1 MRTSISPK
9 QGAITVRPSD
19 ARFGPHPIG
28 TAHLGLPN
36 NTLAAAMPVLLSLL
50 LGTLCCAA
58 AAPHPNVVFLLTD
71 DQRYDELGC
80 TGHPILKTPNIDGLA
95 RDGVIFDR
103 FFVTTPSCLPNRTT
117 LVTGQ
122 WERSHTVGWSGQR
135 ALSASQ
141 WADTLPMALKRAGYF
156 TGLIGKSN
164 IHGVRPQDMGYFC
177 ATDYVITHFYP
188 KEYDRT
194 KPLFRGA
201 KADTQIEVIEEVAAD
216 YLRTDEGFY
225 ARSTDPLRQF
235 FGRRPKEQP
244 FFLYLCFNVPHTGG
258 TSHMEQRPTDDVLYR
273 TAYRDRLAEM
283 PLVPGYVANA
293 EVQTPKLPLNIYSGK
308 QIASYDY
315 RLTPASL
322 REQQVRICQTVTGVD
337 RLLGRLRAQLRALGL
352 ADNTIIVYSSDN
364 GILHGEWGYGGKCL
378 LYEPAIHVPL
388 IIHDPRPGAPRGRRI
403 RDALAVSP
411 DVAPTILDLCGL
423 TPPARMQGRSLVP
436 VMRGSAVAWREDFFC
451 ESHILFQ
458 NYPITQGVRS
468 QRWKYIRY
476 WPLRPV
482 PKDYREILNLGLTG
496 DPPPYEELFDLQND
510 PREQTNLAAAAEQ
523 RETLAR
529 LRARCVVLQREALG
543 RDPGAPLPSESMK
556 EWTQANETFTQA
568 LKKNP
573 SM

>member
-1 MRTSISPK
+1 MVAAGKTYVRELTGFEWFVPSTPDNPRGVAGSAGQFRDAKREAFFLAGMSAWLDRRLNVLYGVRHDTWDDVQYYATAPMVTPSKGDSTSYNLGANYQLRRGLHAYYGYSVSYKTNLTNLAPDGSANPLISTGK
-9 QGAITVRPSD
+9 GHEV
-19 ARFGPHPIG
+19 
-28 TAHLGLPN
+28 GLKFDLFEDRVSGS
-36 NTLAAAMPVLLSLL
+36 LAYFKIKSVAE
-50 LGTLCCAA
+50 
-58 AAPHPNVVFLLTD
+58 NFLLAGTYATTVNPAGINGRVD
-71 DQRYDELGC
+71 PNSNWIGVDRDSNGLELML
-80 TGHPILKTPNIDGLA
+80 TAQPIKGWRSRLNTA
-95 RDGVIFDR
+95 VTDGVIGETKAFNILYNDQ
-103 FFVTTPSCLPNRTT
+103 FFTDSRGGVIFG
-117 LVTGQ
+117 TG
-122 WERSHTVGWSGQR
+122 
-135 ALSASQ
+135 
-141 WADTLPMALKRAGYF
+141 
-156 TGLIGKSN
+156 
-164 IHGVRPQDMGYFC
+164 
-177 ATDYVITHFYP
+177 
-188 KEYDRT
+188 
-194 KPLFRGA
+194 
-201 KADTQIEVIEEVAAD
+201 
-216 YLRTDEGFY
+216 
-225 ARSTDPLRQF
+225 DPLLV
-235 FGRRPKEQP
+235 K
-244 FFLYLCFNVPHTGG
+244 
-258 TSHMEQRPTDDVLYR
+258 EQRPTDDVLYR

-337 RLLGRLRAQLRALGL
+337 RLLGRLRAQLRTLGL

-436 VMRGSAVAWREDFFC
+436 VMRGSAVDWREDFFC

-458 NYPITQGVRS
+458 NYPIPQGVRS

-482 PKDYREILNLGLTG
+482 PKDYREILNLGHMG

-510 PREQTNLAAAAEQ
+510 PREQTNLAAAADQ

-568 LKKNP
+568 LQKNP

>member
-1 MRTSISPK
+1 MVAAGKTYVRELTGFEWFVPSTPDNPRGVAGSAGQFRDAKREAFFLAGMSAWLDRRLNVLYGVRHDTWDDVQYYATAPMVTPSKGDSTSYNLGANYQLRRGLHAYYGYSVSYKTNLTNLAPDGSANPLISTGK
-9 QGAITVRPSD
+9 GHEV
-19 ARFGPHPIG
+19 
-28 TAHLGLPN
+28 GLKFDLFEDRVSGS
-36 NTLAAAMPVLLSLL
+36 LAYFKIKSVAE
-50 LGTLCCAA
+50 
-58 AAPHPNVVFLLTD
+58 NFLLAGTYATTVNPAGINGRVD
-71 DQRYDELGC
+71 PNSNWIGVDRDSNGLELML
-80 TGHPILKTPNIDGLA
+80 TAQPIKGWRSRLNTA
-95 RDGVIFDR
+95 VTDGVIGETKAFNILYNDQ
-103 FFVTTPSCLPNRTT
+103 FFTDSRGGVIFG
-117 LVTGQ
+117 TG
-122 WERSHTVGWSGQR
+122 
-135 ALSASQ
+135 
-141 WADTLPMALKRAGYF
+141 
-156 TGLIGKSN
+156 
-164 IHGVRPQDMGYFC
+164 
-177 ATDYVITHFYP
+177 
-188 KEYDRT
+188 
-194 KPLFRGA
+194 
-201 KADTQIEVIEEVAAD
+201 
-216 YLRTDEGFY
+216 
-225 ARSTDPLRQF
+225 DPLLV
-235 FGRRPKEQP
+235 K
-244 FFLYLCFNVPHTGG
+244 
-258 TSHMEQRPTDDVLYR
+258 EQRPTDDVLYR

-337 RLLGRLRAQLRALGL
+337 RLLGRLRAQLRTLGL

-436 VMRGSAVAWREDFFC
+436 VMRGSAVDWREDFFC

-482 PKDYREILNLGLTG
+482 PKDYREILNLGHMG

-510 PREQTNLAAAAEQ
+510 PREQTNLAAAADQ

-568 LKKNP
+568 LQKNP